1 MQRDGFLIVL
11 EEETEKQKL
20 QRSCFLRLIDVRPT
34 SLRSSIPRSLLSF
47 YATEICNALRRYLT

>member
-34 SLRSSIPRSLLSF
+34 SLRSSNF
-47 YATEICNALRRYLT
+47 YILIFAFILRNRDL